1 MKRTR
6 TASPLGRRRVMAAA
20 GAMFAAALLGG
31 PQVAM
36 AQYPERPIRV
46 IIPFGPGGG
55 ADTTARIIQGPLQ
68 QALGQPIVIEN
79 RPGAAGNV
87 GIGAAAKAA
96 PDGYT
101 LLLTSSVFT
110 SNPATAKQQL
120 YDPIKDFEP
129 LVSFGGSPNVI
140 AANPKLDIKTL
151 PALIAYGK
159 ANPGKLNY
167 STPGVGTPS
176 QLGIELLGLQ
186 TGAKFQHVPFGGG
199 APAVQAAVAGHVE
212 LTVVNIASVISLIR
226 AGQLVAV
233 TQTGPVRWHELPDVA
248 TQQEGGVK
256 GADYDV
262 YYSLMAP
269 AAVPKPIID
278 RLRKQLD
285 AIVARQDIRDLLLKA
300 GVDARTGGDAEALR
314 ARIAREVA
322 MWKDVVQK
330 AGIKVD

>member
-1 MKRTR
+1 MTTKQGAR
-6 TASPLGRRRVMAAA
+6 LFGRR
-20 GAMFAAALLGG
+20 AALAMLAG
-31 PQVAM
+31 PAACVLLAP
-36 AQYPERPIRV
+36 ASARAEYPERPIRV
-46 IIPFGPGGG
+46 IIPFAAGGG
-55 ADTTARIIQGPLQ
+55 ADTTARIIQNPLQ

-96 PDGYT
+96 HDGYT

-110 SNPATAKQQL
+110 SNPATAKQKL

-129 LVSFGGSPNVI
+129 IVSFGGSPNVI
-140 AANPKLDIKTL
+140 AANPKLGIKTL
-151 PALIAYGK
+151 PELIAFAK

-176 QLGIELLGLQ
+176 QLGIELLTLQ
-186 TGAKFQHVPFGGG
+186 TGAKFQHVPYGGG
-199 APAVQAAVAGHVE
+199 SPAVQAAVAGHVE

-226 AGQLVAV
+226 SGQLVAV

-248 TQQEGGVK
+248 TQQESGVN

-269 AAVPKPIID
+269 SGVPKPIVE
-278 RLRKQLD
+278 RLRKALD
-285 AIVARQDIRDLLLKA
+285 EIVARKEVQEQLLKA
-300 GVDARTGGDAEALR
+300 GVDARTGSNAEALR